1 MTCCHCEATDRHFGD
16 SSAKGDLRRYHA
28 DGPDA
33 TTRAIIHALR
43 RSGLREASLMDIGA
57 GIGVIHHELLEET
70 FATAVHVE
78 AASSYV
84 HYAREEAQRRG
95 HADRVQ
101 FVYGDFIERTSDLP
115 EVDVVTLD
123 RVICCYP
130 DVVTL
135 VRDAASKARRLL
147 VASFPRDTWY
157 VRIAIAL
164 QNAKRLV
171 LRDPFRTFVHSP
183 NQVDALLTA
192 RGLSMQSVQ
201 RTFIWQIV
209 VYERTAGSP

>member
-33 TTRAIIHALR
+33 TTRATIHALQR
-43 RSGLREASLMDIGA
+43 CGFREASLMDIGA
-57 GIGVIHHELLEET
+57 GIGVIHHELLGEA
-70 FATAVHVE
+70 FATAIHVE

-84 HYAREEAQRRG
+84 HYAREETQRRG
-95 HADRVQ
+95 HAGRVQ

-135 VRDAASKARRLL
+135 VQDAASKARRLL

-157 VRIAIAL
+157 VRTAIAL

-171 LRDPFRTFVHSP
+171 LRNPFRTFVHSP
-183 NQVDALLTA
+183 NQVDALLRA
-192 RGLSMQSVQ
+192 RGFSMQSVQ
-201 RTFIWQIV
+201 RTFVWQIV